1 MNLNNRIEN
10 NFMTEKILEVLKMKY
25 EFFWESDSPF
35 SQWYK
40 AEFIVK
46 ELEFFLKG
54 KSEKKEFVEIFSKN
68 ERIIEISELI
78 TKDGLKFNCCEQ
90 FIEKFRENFLK

>member
-1 MNLNNRIEN
+1 MSLNNRMEN

-46 ELEFFLKG
+46 ELEFF
-54 KSEKKEFVEIFSKN
+54 
-68 ERIIEISELI
+68 
-78 TKDGLKFNCCEQ
+78 
-90 FIEKFRENFLK
+90 